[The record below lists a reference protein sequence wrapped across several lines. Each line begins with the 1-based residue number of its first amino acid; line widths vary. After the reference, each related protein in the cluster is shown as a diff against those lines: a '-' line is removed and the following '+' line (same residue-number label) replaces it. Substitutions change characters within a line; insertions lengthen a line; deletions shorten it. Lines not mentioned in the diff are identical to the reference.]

1 MLSFRRT
8 VSDPLTNLWYELVS
22 IVEDVQLNEDAD
34 QII

>member
-8 VSDPLTNLWYELVS
+8 VSDQLTNLWHELVS